1 MPDVFLG
8 IMTYFHVSNVA
19 IYKLSSILIYFQV
32 SQVALYVHTEGSQI
46 SVSNMFDG
54 FVRALEVAFKGF
66 DMRSLHKMKFAM
78 SHKGE
83 VRRYKILLKLQT
95 DPSYFIVCVCIH
107 LLLCPHT
114 MQTMYG

>member
-1 MPDVFLG
+1 MPDVFSG

-19 IYKLSSILIYFQV
+19 IYKLSSILIYFQA
-32 SQVALYVHTEGSQI
+32 SKEGSQI

-78 SHKGE
+78 SQKGE
-83 VRRYKILLKLQT
+83 VTRYKILLKLQT
-95 DPSYFIVCVCIH
+95 DPSYFIVCVCTH
-107 LLLCPHT
+107 LLLRQHT
-114 MQTMYG
+114 RQTMNV